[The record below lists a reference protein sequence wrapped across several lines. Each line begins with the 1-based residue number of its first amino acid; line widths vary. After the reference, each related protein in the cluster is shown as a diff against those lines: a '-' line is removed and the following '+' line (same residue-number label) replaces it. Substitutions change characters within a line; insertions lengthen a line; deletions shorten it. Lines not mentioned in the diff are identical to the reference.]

1 MKTGLSHVQ
10 KDNLNQSKP
19 ARIRNIKVHKE
30 RYSMLLV
37 ASFSSLL
44 NILGKTCSKSQL
56 SGIRMCQILN
66 DIVEKLMMMAHR
78 F

>member
-1 MKTGLSHVQ
+1 MF
-10 KDNLNQSKP
+10 
-19 ARIRNIKVHKE
+19 
-30 RYSMLLV
+30 LV

-44 NILGKTCSKSQL
+44 NILGNTCSKSQL
-56 SGIRMCQILN
+56 SGIRISSQMCQIMN